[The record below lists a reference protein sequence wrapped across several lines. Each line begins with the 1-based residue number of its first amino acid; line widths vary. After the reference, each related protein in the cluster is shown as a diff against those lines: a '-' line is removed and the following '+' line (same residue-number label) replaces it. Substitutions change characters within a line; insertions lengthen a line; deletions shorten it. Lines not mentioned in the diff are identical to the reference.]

1 MSHYNYLMKFILI
14 GNSGVGKSCL
24 LFQFIEDK
32 FKGNLEPTIGIE
44 FGTKV
49 MRSMG
54 KVVRLQIWDSAGQE
68 NYRSITRSY
77 YRNTICA
84 FMVYDITCRKSFE
97 DIKVWLDEA
106 KTYGNGSIYYVL
118 IGNKCELDEER
129 EVPTQEGASFAKN
142 NGMFFFEA
150 SAKENIN
157 VGNSFETAVT
167 RILDDIKKGNLDPY
181 NETLGI
187 KIGMNSIKTNMLDSK
202 LQKKKSGGEC
212 C

>member
-14 GNSGVGKSCL
+14 GNSGVGKSCM

-44 FGTKV
+44 FGTKIIH
-49 MRSMG
+49 SNG

-84 FMVYDITCRKSFE
+84 FMVYEITSRKSFE

-106 KTYGNGSIYYVL
+106 KTYGNGSMYFVL
-118 IGNKCELDEER
+118 IGNKCEEEEGR

-157 VGNSFETAVT
+157 ISNSFETAVNK
-167 RILDDIKKGNLDPY
+167 ILEDIKKGTLDPY

-187 KIGMNSIKTNMLDSK
+187 KIGMNSLKQNFLNNKIPE
-202 LQKKKSGGEC
+202 KKSNGDC